1 MRKWI
6 WIIACLVSTAV
17 QAQSTGF
24 KPVANLEQFK
34 QQFAKT
40 AQQTKSIKSD
50 FVQEKNLSL
59 LSEKITSKGKFWF
72 KKEDKVKMEYQ
83 QPSYYLVVING
94 KDIKTKDNKKEQRI
108 SAKSSKVFQQVSRIT
123 ADCVQ
128 GNVLNNAGFSTK
140 VFENAQYFQLEM
152 TPVSKGIKEYFRKIV
167 LWVDKKDYS
176 VTKMQMQEQSG
187 DDTLMTFVNKE
198 VNVNIPD
205 EVFAVK

>member
-6 WIIACLVSTAV
+6 WIIACLATTAV
-17 QAQSTGF
+17 RAQSPGF
-24 KPVANLEQFK
+24 KPTANLEQFK
-34 QQFAKT
+34 LQFAKT

-50 FVQEKNLSL
+50 FVQEKNLSM

-83 QPSYYLVVING
+83 TPSYYLVIING
-94 KDIKTKDNKKEQRI
+94 KDIKIKDSQKENRI

-128 GNVLNNAGFSTK
+128 GNVLNNADFSTK
-140 VFENAQYFQLEM
+140 VFENAQFYQLEM
-152 TPVSKGIKEYFRKIV
+152 TPVAKGIKDYFKKIV
-167 LWVDKKDYS
+167 LWVDKKDYA
-176 VTKMQMQEQSG
+176 VTKLQMQEQSG
-187 DDTLMTFVNKE
+187 DDTVMSFVNKE
-198 VNVNIPD
+198 TNVNIPD

>member
-1 MRKWI
+1 M
-6 WIIACLVSTAV
+6 
-17 QAQSTGF
+17 
-24 KPVANLEQFK
+24 
-34 QQFAKT
+34 
-40 AQQTKSIKSD
+40 
-50 FVQEKNLSL
+50 QEKNLSM

-83 QPSYYLVVING
+83 SPSYYMVIING
-94 KDIKTKDNKKEQRI
+94 KDIKTKDSQKENRL
-108 SAKSSKVFQQVSRIT
+108 SARSSKMFQQVSKIT

-128 GNVLNNAGFSTK
+128 GNVLNSTDFTTK

-152 TPVSKGIKEYFRKIV
+152 TPVAKGIKDYFKKIV

-176 VTKMQMQEQSG
+176 VTKIQMQELSG
-187 DDTLMTFVNKE
+187 DDTTMSFVNKE